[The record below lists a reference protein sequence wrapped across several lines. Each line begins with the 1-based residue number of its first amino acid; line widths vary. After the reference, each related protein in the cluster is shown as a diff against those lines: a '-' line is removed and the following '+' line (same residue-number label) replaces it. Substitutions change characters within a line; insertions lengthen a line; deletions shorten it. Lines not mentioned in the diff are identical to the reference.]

1 MKFKVK
7 ESPDIEETNEI
18 LKDGLKNKAILII
31 TACCRVFYEGRAK
44 SNLEL
49 GDRVIIINTI

>member
-31 TACCRVFYEGRAK
+31 TACCRVF
-44 SNLEL
+44 
-49 GDRVIIINTI
+49 